1 MAVYDLEEQET
12 IDDLK
17 AWWTRW
23 GMLVAG
29 IVIAVAVAVVAIPGW
44 RWWKSSQAEAAGA
57 LYSAVAAASR
67 GEDPGKAKEAM
78 ATLADKY
85 AGTGYAGRAALLR
98 AKQLWNEGDKAGAKA
113 RRLKAA

>member
-29 IVIAVAVAVVAIPGW
+29 IVIAVAVVWLI
-44 RWWKSSQAEAAGA
+44 
-57 LYSAVAAASR
+57 SR
-67 GEDPGKAKEAM
+67 
-78 ATLADKY
+78 
-85 AGTGYAGRAALLR
+85 
-98 AKQLWNEGDKAGAKA
+98 
-113 RRLKAA
+113 